1 MYGDRLL
8 EFEDRRADLDSCCP
22 DILRGSCV
30 KQSISPVAMKLYKA
44 LSGVKFRSP
53 MNMQGML
60 PPYCCCMYWTA
71 SSMMRI

>member
-8 EFEDRRADLDSCCP
+8 ELDARRADLASCCP

-30 KQSISPVAMKLYKA
+30 RQSISPVAMKLYKA

-53 MNMQGML
+53 MNMQGIL
-60 PPYCCCMYWTA
+60 PPYCCRMSWTV
-71 SSMMRI
+71 SSMIRI